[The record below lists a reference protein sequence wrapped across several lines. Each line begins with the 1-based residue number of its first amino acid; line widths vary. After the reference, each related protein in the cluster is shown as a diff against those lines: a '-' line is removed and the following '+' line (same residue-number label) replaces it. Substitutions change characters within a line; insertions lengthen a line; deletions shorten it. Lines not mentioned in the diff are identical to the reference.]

1 MKKELYIN
9 GEYSGQVGKP
19 VFKDS
24 LGKQLCVGDVV
35 LAIGNGMHYSI
46 NLVADSYIYGWASS
60 THEGDLTSVSVY
72 KLINY
77 TQVEKLENKVNT
89 ALGTRFEIRKK
100 VKKLTMS
107 ELEEIVGEPFEI
119 IKEEK

>member
-9 GEYSGQVGKP
+9 GKYSGQVGKT

-35 LAIGNGMHYSI
+35 LAIGDGMHYSI
-46 NLVADSYIYGWASS
+46 NLVADSYIYGWADSTYKGDFSS
-60 THEGDLTSVSVY
+60 VFVY

-77 TQVEKLENKVNT
+77 TQIEELEKGVKII
-89 ALGTRFEIRKK
+89 LGARFEVKK
-100 VKKLTMS
+100 KIKKLTMK
-107 ELEEIVGEPFEI
+107 ELEKMVGEPFEI
-119 IKEEK
+119 VEED

>member
-35 LAIGNGMHYSI
+35 VAIGDGMHYSI
-46 NLVADSYIYGWASS
+46 NLVADSYIYGWA
-60 THEGDLTSVSVY
+60 DLTYKGDFSSVFVY

-77 TQVEKLENKVNT
+77 TQIEELEKRVKII
-89 ALGTRFEIRKK
+89 LGARFQVKK
-100 VKKLTMS
+100 KIKKLTMK

-119 IKEEK
+119 VKEEE

>member
-9 GEYSGQVGKP
+9 EEYYGQVGKP

-24 LGKQLCVGDVV
+24 LGKQLCVGDIVYTV
-35 LAIGNGMHYSI
+35 DDEGYDSI
-46 NLVADSYIYGWASS
+46 NFIVDSFVYGWASS
-60 THEGDLTSVSVY
+60 TKNGTFDGLAVY

-77 TQVEKLENKVNT
+77 TQIEKLSKSISRNLDK
-89 ALGTRFEIRKK
+89 FEIKKK
-100 VKKLTMS
+100 VKKLTMA

-119 IKEEK
+119 IEED

>member
-9 GEYSGQVGKP
+9 GKYLGQIGKP

-24 LGKQLCVGDVV
+24 LGKQLCVGDIVYTV
-35 LAIGNGMHYSI
+35 DDGGYDSI
-46 NLVADSYIYGWASS
+46 NFIVDSFVYGWASS
-60 THEGDLTSVSVY
+60 TKNGTFDGLSVY

-77 TQVEKLENKVNT
+77 TQIEKLSKGISRNLDK
-89 ALGTRFEIRKK
+89 FEIKKK
-100 VKKLTMS
+100 VKRLTMA

-119 IKEEK
+119 VKEEE

>member
-1 MKKELYIN
+1 MKKELYIR
-9 GEYSGQVGKP
+9 GEYSGQIGKP

-35 LAIGNGMHYSI
+35 LAIGDGLYYSI

-60 THEGDLTSVSVY
+60 TYKGDLISISVY

-77 TQVEKLENKVNT
+77 TQIEKLEKRVKT
-89 ALGTRFEIRKK
+89 ILGTRFEIRKK
-100 VKKLTMS
+100 IKRLTIA
-107 ELEEIVGEPFEI
+107 ELEKIVGEPFEI
-119 IKEEK
+119 VKED

>member
-9 GEYSGQVGKP
+9 GEYCGQEGKP

-35 LAIGNGMHYSI
+35 LAIGEGTHYSI

-60 THEGDLTSVSVY
+60 THKGDLSSVFAY
-72 KLINY
+72 KIINY
-77 TQVEKLENKVNT
+77 TQLEKLKKRLKIILKNN
-89 ALGTRFEIRKK
+89 FEVKKK
-100 VKKLTMS
+100 VKKLTIA
-107 ELEEIVGEPFEI
+107 ELEKIVGEPFEI
-119 IKEEK
+119 VEEEK

>member
-24 LGKQLCVGDVV
+24 LGKQLCVGDIV
-35 LAIGNGMHYSI
+35 LAIGDGMHYSI

-60 THEGDLTSVSVY
+60 TRKGDLSSVSVY
-72 KLINY
+72 KLVNY
-77 TQVEKLENKVNT
+77 TQIENLE
-89 ALGTRFEIRKK
+89 EK
-100 VKKLTMS
+100 VKTILGNRIEIKKRIKRLTMS
-107 ELEEIVGEPFEI
+107 ELEKIVGEPFEI
-119 IKEEK
+119 VKED

>member
-9 GEYSGQVGKP
+9 GEYSGQIGKT

-35 LAIGNGMHYSI
+35 LAIGVGMHYSI

-60 THEGDLTSVSVY
+60 THKGNLTSVSVY

-77 TQVEKLENKVNT
+77 TQIEKLEKKVKT
-89 ALGTRFEIRKK
+89 ILGNRFEIRKK
-100 VKKLTMS
+100 IKRLTIA
-107 ELEEIVGEPFEI
+107 ELEKIVGEPFEI
-119 IKEEK
+119 VKEEN

>member
-9 GEYSGQVGKP
+9 NEFCGQVGKP

-35 LAIGNGMHYSI
+35 LAIGDGMHIST
-46 NLVADSYIYGWASS
+46 NLVADNYVYGWASS
-60 THEGDLTSVSVY
+60 TQKGDLTSTSVY

-77 TQVEKLENKVNT
+77 TQVEKLEDKIKTVLGNT
-89 ALGTRFEIRKK
+89 FKIKKK
-100 VKKLTMS
+100 VKKLTMA

-119 IKEEK
+119 VKEEK

>member
-9 GEYSGQVGKP
+9 GEYSGQIGKP

-35 LAIGNGMHYSI
+35 LAIGGGMHYSI

-60 THEGDLTSVSVY
+60 THKGDLTSVSVY

-77 TQVEKLENKVNT
+77 TQIEKLEKKVKT
-89 ALGTRFEIRKK
+89 SLGTRFEIRKK
-100 VKKLTMS
+100 IKRLTIA
-107 ELEEIVGEPFEI
+107 ELEKIVGEPFEI
-119 IKEEK
+119 VKED

>member
-9 GEYSGQVGKP
+9 GEYCGQIGKP

-35 LAIGNGMHYSI
+35 LAIGDGMHYAI

-60 THEGDLTSVSVY
+60 TYKGDLSSVLVY
-72 KLINY
+72 KITNY
-77 TQVEKLENKVNT
+77 TQLEKLEKRLKII
-89 ALGTRFEIRKK
+89 LGNNFEVKK
-100 VKKLTMS
+100 KAKKLTIA
-107 ELEEIVGEPFEI
+107 ELEKIVGEPFEI
-119 IKEEK
+119 IEEEK

>member
-9 GEYSGQVGKP
+9 GEYSGQIGKP

-35 LAIGNGMHYSI
+35 LAIGDGMHYFI
-46 NLVADSYIYGWASS
+46 NLVADSYIYGWAPS
-60 THEGDLTSVSVY
+60 THKGDLTSVSVY

-77 TQVEKLENKVNT
+77 TQIEKLENKVKT
-89 ALGTRFEIRKK
+89 ILGTRFEIRKK
-100 VKKLTMS
+100 IKRLTMT
-107 ELEEIVGEPFEI
+107 ELEKIVGEPFEI
-119 IKEEK
+119 VKED

>member
-35 LAIGNGMHYSI
+35 VAIGDGMHYSI
-46 NLVADSYIYGWASS
+46 NLVADSYIYGWADSTYKGDFSS
-60 THEGDLTSVSVY
+60 VFVY

-77 TQVEKLENKVNT
+77 TQIEELEKRVKII
-89 ALGTRFEIRKK
+89 LGARFQVKK
-100 VKKLTMS
+100 KIKKLTMK

-119 IKEEK
+119 IKED

>member
-9 GEYSGQVGKP
+9 NEFCGQVGKT

-24 LGKQLCVGDVV
+24 LGKQLCVGDIVYTV
-35 LAIGNGMHYSI
+35 DNDGYDSI
-46 NLVADSYIYGWASS
+46 NLIADSYIYGWKISS
-60 THEGDLTSVSVY
+60 ENGNFNGLSVY

-77 TQVEKLENKVNT
+77 TQIEKLSKGISKK
-89 ALGTRFEIRKK
+89 LDKFEIKKK
-100 VKKLTMS
+100 VKKLTIA

-119 IKEEK
+119 VKEEE

>member
-1 MKKELYIN
+1 MKKDLYIN
-9 GEYSGQVGKP
+9 GEYCGQIGKP

-35 LAIGNGMHYSI
+35 LAIGDGMHISI
-46 NLVADSYIYGWASS
+46 NLVADSYVYGWASS
-60 THEGDLTSVSVY
+60 TYKGDLISVSVY

-77 TQVEKLENKVNT
+77 TQVEKLENKVKT
-89 ALGTRFEIRKK
+89 ALGSTLEIKKK
-100 VKKLTMS
+100 VKKLTMA

-119 IKEEK
+119 VKEEE

>member
-9 GEYSGQVGKP
+9 GEYSGQVGKT

-35 LAIGNGMHYSI
+35 FAIGDSGMHYSI
-46 NLVADSYIYGWASS
+46 NLVADSYIYGWADSTYKGDFSS
-60 THEGDLTSVSVY
+60 VFVY

-77 TQVEKLENKVNT
+77 TQIEELEKGVKII
-89 ALGTRFEIRKK
+89 LGARFEVKK
-100 VKKLTMS
+100 KIKKLTMK
-107 ELEEIVGEPFEI
+107 ELEKMVGEPFEI
-119 IKEEK
+119 VED

>member
-1 MKKELYIN
+1 MKKELYIS
-9 GEYSGQVGKP
+9 GEYCRLIGKP

-35 LAIGNGMHYSI
+35 LAIGGSMYYSI

-60 THEGDLTSVSVY
+60 TQKGDLTSVFVY

-77 TQVEKLENKVNT
+77 TQVEKLENKIKI
-89 ALGTRFEIRKK
+89 ALGNTFEIKK
-100 VKKLTMS
+100 KIRKLTMA

-119 IKEEK
+119 VKEEE

>member
-35 LAIGNGMHYSI
+35 VAIGDGMHYSI
-46 NLVADSYIYGWASS
+46 NLVADSYIYGWADSTYKGDFSS
-60 THEGDLTSVSVY
+60 VFVY

-77 TQVEKLENKVNT
+77 TQIEELEKRVKII
-89 ALGTRFEIRKK
+89 LGERFQVKK
-100 VKKLTMS
+100 KIKKLTMK

-119 IKEEK
+119 IKED

>member
-35 LAIGNGMHYSI
+35 VAIGDGMHYSI
-46 NLVADSYIYGWASS
+46 NLVADSYIYGWADS
-60 THEGDLTSVSVY
+60 TNEGNLSTVFVY

-77 TQVEKLENKVNT
+77 THIEDLDKRIAMQLGKFKVK
-89 ALGTRFEIRKK
+89 RKI
-100 VKKLTMS
+100 KKLTIK
-107 ELEEIVGEPFEI
+107 ELEGIVGEPFEI
-119 IKEEK
+119 VNEY

>member
-9 GEYSGQVGKP
+9 EEYSGQVGKP

-24 LGKQLCVGDVV
+24 LGQQLCVGDIVYTTDDD
-35 LAIGNGMHYSI
+35 GYCSI
-46 NLVADSYIYGWASS
+46 NFIVDSFVYGWALS
-60 THEGDLTSVSVY
+60 TRNGTFDGLSVY

-77 TQVEKLENKVNT
+77 TQIENLSKGVSKKLD
-89 ALGTRFEIRKK
+89 RFEIKKK
-100 VKKLTMS
+100 VKKLTMA

-119 IKEEK
+119 VKD